1 MAMTDAALRSE
12 LQADPAGLGYASH
25 LAAGNHQALADLL
38 NWPRD
43 GVTAPPVAGAPT
55 GAAIT
60 VRNPSISAADL
71 LEAIDNR
78 DFATSPNA
86 AHVAW
91 FESIT
96 QQRTT
101 IALLNED
108 GSNNRVLGNL
118 NRLITSDTQGSRT
131 RLLALATR
139 RGSRAEQ
146 LWGPG
151 TVVTID
157 DIGRAL
163 AG

>member
-1 MAMTDAALRSE
+1 MAMTDASLRSE
-12 LQADPAGLGYASH
+12 LQTDPAGLGYAPYR
-25 LAAGNHQALADLL
+25 AAGNHQALADLL

-43 GVTAPPVAGAPT
+43 GVTAPPLAGAPA

-78 DFATSPNA
+78 DFATTPNA

-96 QQRTT
+96 QQRT

-108 GSNNRVLGNL
+108 GTNNRVLGNL

-163 AG
+163 AR